1 MGLQNLFW
9 TICQRLPKRRHPE
22 TRMTNKLQFISLN
35 IPNDNGA
42 NLKDL
47 SSYTIEETIFLQ
59 FYPFYNE
66 IVNISQLRKS
76 YISNKN
82 SYYRIDTLRL
92 ANTLLFHFENGNTY
106 NIFEIFNFEMADL
119 LPHGLLPTDFEKYV
133 NPEVLKENKKLV
145 SFLSSLYHENRITD
159 FYIIANSIL
168 ILIENAFKL
177 AETLTEKEKI
187 KIYLSSGFA
196 PSNRRIKLLPVHS
209 FTINEHLKE
218 DFILGPTAETFSER
232 SFYSGGFSLWNKNTI
247 PFNPENLYFI
257 NNSFYNLETKELTII
272 PILSTE
278 NKIRNQLKYWD
289 FDVDMESISKEKSGK
304 IHIQKFTNLNP
315 ILNWL
320 NKEKIS
326 YEYSSSPHLISSKKA
341 RPVLFLNTLKSPHEL
356 TFAIKVSSDLSSF
369 YVINLLEDIRF
380 YSQGF
385 IDGMSAFFYE
395 KRSEL
400 ASGKKNY
407 KREMDLKFLRHR
419 GIASLI
425 ILETINYYLGD
436 PSSDGSLIKSE
447 DELVEFLNIKCAFL
461 LKVEGIPLKMI
472 ISKKVYSYFKSS
484 IQHILERLNKDP
496 MTFTSP
502 GEVII
507 LENEK
512 IIVAQFTKVILESYL
527 SIDKGMASVKVSL
540 KENEILINSL
550 FQKNADILLLNDKD
564 SSSLTKTISKY
575 LRKEQCHK
583 IELDPKHGIEFL
595 KQIPY
600 LLSKDWQIAYDDLD
614 VITLTADQ
622 VTTSIEFNDDNLDWF
637 ELHPK
642 IFFNGVSVNIDAFKF
657 QDSMGMVLF
666 KGKYYLLDPKTLP
679 KMKSLE
685 RFWKKITTKKNIS
698 NHGETKEFYR
708 IPKSEILE
716 LLCLYHRGVKI
727 ESSSSLWN
735 RVLNYYLN
743 LNTQKNDLFINKK
756 LTKTLKPYQLEGLK
770 WINDLYNLQLGG
782 ILADDMGLGKTLQ
795 TLAFFEHLSNL
806 NLKSSNHANA
816 KLNLIL
822 MPTSLVFNWIN
833 DADKFTPN
841 LSLIHFNSQKKDSI
855 LKELHNNAKKS
866 IHVLITYGV
875 LCENIEILKKI
886 RWQVI
891 VFDEAQYLKN
901 ISSYRATCAR
911 QLHGDFKLAL
921 TGTPLENNYMEFYSI
936 ADLILPG
943 CLGNYES
950 FNQIYGAE
958 KNLTKEDLEDLKLKI
973 KPILLRRTKDKLN
986 IHLPQKHEESIVLE
1000 FEKEQLE
1007 IYKKLALSHNDQIN
1021 ELLLSQG
1028 EGKSQLAMLTALL
1041 RLRQTCSDP
1050 NNLPKTFYNKISPK
1064 LEHLMDSVKELIE
1077 NNQSVL
1083 IFTQFLTTLER
1094 IHSLLEEAG
1103 ISCLVIN
1110 GAIPQNKR
1118 KMILEEFDKSEQPM
1132 VLAMT
1137 LKTGG
1142 VGLNLTKASAVFHVE
1157 PWWNPAVENQATDR
1171 VHRLGQT
1178 KNVKVYRLIMKNSVE
1193 EKIESLK
1200 SRKKGYFDSL
1210 FSESED
1216 ITTSVSGRLTKE
1228 DFLFLIQ

>member
-1 MGLQNLFW
+1 MY
-9 TICQRLPKRRHPE
+9 
-22 TRMTNKLQFISLN
+22 NKLQFISLN
-35 IPNDNGA
+35 IPNDNRA

-47 SSYTIEETIFLQ
+47 SSYIIEEKFHLQ
-59 FYPFYNE
+59 SYPFYNE
-66 IVNISQLRKS
+66 IENVSHLRKA
-76 YISNKN
+76 YISSKN
-82 SYYRIDTLRL
+82 SYYRLDTLRL
-92 ANTLLFHFENGNTY
+92 ANTLLFHFANGNTY
-106 NIFEIFNFEMADL
+106 NIFEIFNFGIT
-119 LPHGLLPTDFEKYV
+119 GLLPQGFLPPDFEKYV
-133 NPEVLKENKKLV
+133 NPAVLKENTKLA
-145 SFLSSLYHENRITD
+145 SFLNSLFHENRIID
-159 FYIIANSIL
+159 FYIIANAIL

-177 AETLTEKEKI
+177 ADILTEKEKF
-187 KIYLSSGFA
+187 KIYLSSGFNPA
-196 PSNRRIKLLPVHS
+196 NRSIKLLPVYS

-218 DFILGPTAETFSER
+218 DFILGPTADTFSER
-232 SFYSGGFSLWNKNTI
+232 SFYSGGFSLWNKNTN
-247 PFNPENLYFI
+247 PFVPENLYFI
-257 NNSFYNLETKELTII
+257 NNSFYNLDTKELTII

-278 NKIRNQLKYWD
+278 NKIRNQLNYWD
-289 FDVDMESISKEKSGK
+289 FDPDMDSETAEQSGN
-304 IHIQKFTNLNP
+304 IRIQKFTNLNP
-315 ILNWL
+315 ILSWL

-326 YEYSSSPHLISSKKA
+326 YEYSNSPQLISSNKA
-341 RPVLFLNTLKSPHEL
+341 HPVLSLNTLKSPHEL
-356 TFAIKVSSDLSSF
+356 TFAIKVSSDLNSF
-369 YVINLLEDIRF
+369 YLMNFLEDIRF
-380 YSQGF
+380 FSQGF
-385 IDGMSAFFYE
+385 LDGMSAFFYE
-395 KRSEL
+395 DRSEL
-400 ASGKKNY
+400 ASGKKNF

-425 ILETINYYLGD
+425 LLETMNYYLGD
-436 PSSDGSLIKSE
+436 PSSDGTSIKSE
-447 DELVEFLNIKCAFL
+447 DELIEFLNVKCAVL
-461 LKVEGIPLKMI
+461 LKVDGLPLKMI
-472 ISKKVYSYFKSS
+472 ISKKVYSYLKSS
-484 IQHILERLNKDP
+484 ILHILERLNLAP

-512 IIVAQFTKVILESYL
+512 IIVAQFAKVILESYL
-527 SIDKGMASVKVSL
+527 SIDKGMASIKVSL
-540 KENEILINSL
+540 KENETLIKSL
-550 FQKNADILLLNDKD
+550 FQKNTDILLLNDKE
-564 SSSLTKTISKY
+564 SSSLAKTISKY
-575 LRKEQCHK
+575 LRKEQFHK
-583 IELDPKHGIEFL
+583 IELEPKHGMELL

-600 LLSKDWQIAYDDLD
+600 LLSKGWQIAYDDHD
-614 VITLTADQ
+614 VVTLTADE

-642 IFFNGVSVNIDAFKF
+642 IFFNGMNVNIDEFKF

-685 RFWKKITTKKNIS
+685 RFWKKISNKKNTPG
-698 NHGETKEFYR
+698 HGEKKEFYR
-708 IPKSEILE
+708 LPKSEILE
-716 LLCLYHRGVKI
+716 LLSLHHRGVKV
-727 ESSSSLWN
+727 ESSSALWN
-735 RVLNYYLN
+735 KILNYYLN
-743 LNTQKNDLFINKK
+743 LNAQKNDLFINKK
-756 LTKTLKPYQLEGLK
+756 LTKILKPYQIEGIQ
-770 WINDLYNLQLGG
+770 WVNDLFNLQLGG

-795 TLAFFEHLSNL
+795 TLSFFEHLSKL
-806 NLKSSNHANA
+806 DLISSTHASG

-822 MPTSLVFNWIN
+822 MPTSLVFNWIHE
-833 DADKFTPN
+833 AKKFTPN
-841 LSLIHFNSQKKDSI
+841 LNLIHFNSQKKEII
-855 LKELHNNAKKS
+855 LKELCENTKKS
-866 IHVLITYGV
+866 VHVLITYGV

-886 RWQVI
+886 KWQVI

-943 CLGNYES
+943 CLGQYET
-950 FNQIYGAE
+950 FNQIYGVG

-986 IHLPQKHEESIVLE
+986 IHLPQKHEKSIVLE

-1050 NNLPKTFYNKISPK
+1050 NNLPKIFYNKVSPK
-1064 LEHLMDSVKELIE
+1064 LEHLIDSIKELIE

-1094 IHSLLEEAG
+1094 IHSLLKEAG
-1103 ISCLVIN
+1103 ICCLVIN

-1142 VGLNLTKASAVFHVE
+1142 VGLNLTKASTVFHVE

-1178 KNVKVYRLIMKNSVE
+1178 KNVEVYRLIMKNSVE